1 MEIRCPRVRS
11 WTCSANSCTL
21 WMACSSSFMV
31 SSVPLG
37 TSAAASDMPSVGQ
50 LLDEHAAALRSF
62 LRSRCGDAD
71 LTQDLMQEVA
81 LRVVQAAGRLDSG
94 RNVRGYLFR
103 TAANVWRDFLRR
115 EMVRR
120 RFGEATI
127 EGHSPSADAM
137 VFEADLKVAVRQA
150 IAELPNAQREVVELR
165 HHAGLTFREIA
176 ERLGRPLGTV
186 LGQMRAALQKIGTA
200 IHEH

>member
-1 MEIRCPRVRS
+1 
-11 WTCSANSCTL
+11 
-21 WMACSSSFMV
+21 MV

-62 LRSRCGDAD
+62 LRARCGDAD

-120 RFGEATI
+120 RFGEAAV
-127 EGHSPSADAM
+127 EGHAPSADAM
-137 VFEADLKVAVRQA
+137 VFEEDLKAAVRQA
-150 IAELPNAQREVVELR
+150 ISELPNAQREVVELR

-186 LGQMRAALQKIGTA
+186 LGQMRAALRKIGTA
-200 IHEH
+200 IHEHR